1 MFLNTIGKKYIHL
14 TENFLSDK
22 AVSTYILVFLF
33 TGVFLNLS
41 WLYITQTK
49 LFADISGNLIVEMT
63 NQTRVEEGLKPL
75 TVNSELS
82 AAAAAKAADMI
93 KNGYFAHFSPT
104 NISPWFWIKQNGYNY
119 KYAGENLAMNFSET
133 DQVIDGWLNS
143 PTHKANLLNIHYE
156 DIGVAVL
163 SGQVNGENRVVV
175 VQMFGSPKVPTNN
188 IIPRAEAAETTTTK
202 TSTTKATSTTT
213 LSKPTTTSIT
223 TVTTVPTTI
232 TSTTLLTTTSQTIA
246 ETTTTPGNVIG
257 LETNS
262 NDSSSLKEAALANT
276 LKFGTIHKVNGTLMI
291 TFWVLLGFLSLGVA
305 VERLINKRTDNFLLG
320 RLVTVLAIALA
331 YTFISN
337 GFFFPPTVI
346 MNA

>member
-1 MFLNTIGKKYIHL
+1 
-14 TENFLSDK
+14 
-22 AVSTYILVFLF
+22 
-33 TGVFLNLS
+33 LS

-63 NQTRVEEGLKPL
+63 NQARIKDGLKPL
-75 TVNSELS
+75 NVNSELS

-133 DQVIDGWLNS
+133 AQVIDGWLNS
-143 PTHKANLLNIHYE
+143 PTHKANLLNVHYE

-175 VQMFGSPKVPTNN
+175 VQMFGSPKIPTNN
-188 IIPRAEAAETTTTK
+188 ILPIAEAAETTTTK
-202 TSTTKATSTTT
+202 TSTTKAVPTTT
-213 LSKPTTTSIT
+213 LSKPTTTKIT
-223 TVTTVPTTI
+223 ATTTVPTTI
-232 TSTTLLTTTSQTIA
+232 TNTNTTLLTTTSQTIA
-246 ETTTTPGNVIG
+246 ATTTIPGNVIG

-262 NDSSSLKEAALANT
+262 NDNSSLKEAALVNT
-276 LKFGTIHKVNGTLMI
+276 LKFGTIQKVNGTLMI
-291 TFWVLLGFLSLGVA
+291 TFWILLGFLSLGVA
-305 VERLINKRTDNFLLG
+305 VERLINKRTDNLLLG

>member
-14 TENFLSDK
+14 TEKFLSDK

-63 NQTRVEEGLKPL
+63 NQTRVKEGLKPL

-163 SGQVNGENRVVV
+163 SGQVNGANRVVV
-175 VQMFGSPKVPTNN
+175 VQMFGSPKVPTSS
-188 IIPRAEAAETTTTK
+188 IVPIAEAAETTTTK
-202 TSTTKATSTTT
+202 TSTTKAITTTT
-213 LSKPTTTSIT
+213 LSKPTTNNCNHCSYDCYYYYY
-223 TVTTVPTTI
+223 
-232 TSTTLLTTTSQTIA
+232 
-246 ETTTTPGNVIG
+246 EY
-257 LETNS
+257 NS
-262 NDSSSLKEAALANT
+262 FNHYKS
-276 LKFGTIHKVNGTLMI
+276 G
-291 TFWVLLGFLSLGVA
+291 
-305 VERLINKRTDNFLLG
+305 
-320 RLVTVLAIALA
+320 
-331 YTFISN
+331 YC
-337 GFFFPPTVI
+337 
-346 MNA
+346 

>member
-1 MFLNTIGKKYIHL
+1 MFLNTIGKKYIDL
-14 TENFLSDK
+14 TKKFLSDK

-33 TGVFLNLS
+33 TGIFLNLS

-49 LFADISGNLIVEMT
+49 LFADISGNLIVELT
-63 NQTRVEEGLKPL
+63 NQTRIKDGLKPL
-75 TVNSELS
+75 NVNSDLS

-133 DQVIDGWLNS
+133 NQVIDGWLDS
-143 PTHKANLLNIHYE
+143 PTHKANLLNVHYE

-163 SGQVNGENRVVV
+163 SGQVNGANRVVV
-175 VQMFGSPKVPTNN
+175 VQMFGSPKVPTNS
-188 IIPRAEAAETTTTK
+188 IVPRAEAAETATTK
-202 TSTTKATSTTT
+202 TSTTKAVTTTT
-213 LSKPTTTSIT
+213 LSKPTTTKT
-223 TVTTVPTTI
+223 TAATTTI

-246 ETTTTPGNVIG
+246 TPTTIPGKVIG

-262 NDSSSLKEAALANT
+262 NNNSSLKEAALIST
-276 LKFGTIHKVNGTLMI
+276 LKFGTIHKINGTLMI
-291 TFWVLLGFLSLGVA
+291 TFWILLGFLSLGIV
-305 VERLINKRTDNFLLG
+305 VERLINKRTDNLILG